1 MFTEQVVNLVP
12 YLHGF
17 VVALQYSCFQSL
29 LKMTMGSKEGFVHPG
44 DGDTVKES
52 FDILKKIICLFA
64 FLMGRLCTDVFPEQ
78 PYEVVINHIW

>member
-1 MFTEQVVNLVP
+1 MFTEQVMNLVP

-52 FDILKKIICLFA
+52 FDI
-64 FLMGRLCTDVFPEQ
+64 
-78 PYEVVINHIW
+78 

>member
-1 MFTEQVVNLVP
+1 MFTEQVTNLVP

-29 LKMTMGSKEGFVHPG
+29 LKMTMGSKEGFVHRG

-52 FDILKKIICLFA
+52 FDILKKYMLIC
-64 FLMGRLCTDVFPEQ
+64 FLDGKIVYRCFSRAA
-78 PYEVVINHIW
+78 I